1 VVRPGVVWGCA
12 GSVPVVPVKEIKS
25 VPMTCRVCG
34 HKKRLEIDR
43 ALLEGKSLRDIARR
57 ATGLSASSLQ
67 RHKAE
72 HLARHLVKAHEAREA
87 ARADSLLADVR
98 NAEGRAQRL
107 YGVAEDILK
116 KALEAQDLKTALNA
130 IRAGVDV
137 MAEAR
142 QYMELRGELTGEL
155 SNVAD
160 AAANVPL
167 IRVLSVPRMPG
178 VPSGFEPWAIEP
190 GAPPA
195 AETTEGVRSLAAA
208 EVDAPVDSDMP
219 DIPGRNRR

>member
-1 VVRPGVVWGCA
+1 MSCT
-12 GSVPVVPVKEIKS
+12 I
-25 VPMTCRVCG
+25 CG
-34 HKKRLEIDR
+34 HKKRREIDR
-43 ALLEGKSLRDIARR
+43 ALLERRPLRHTASQFGTS
-57 ATGLSASSLQ
+57 TGALQ
-67 RHKAE
+67 RHRA
-72 HLARHLVKAHEAREA
+72 HIHRDLVEAHQAGSRVEQF

-98 NAEGRAQRL
+98 NAEGRAERL
-107 YGVAEDILK
+107 YGVAEGILE

-155 SNVAD
+155 PKMAD

-178 VPSGFEPWAIEP
+178 VQTIHAIAE
-190 GAPPA
+190 GAPPSVG
-195 AETTEGVRSLAAA
+195 ETTEAVRSLPAA
-208 EVDAPVDSDMP
+208 EVGAPFASESS